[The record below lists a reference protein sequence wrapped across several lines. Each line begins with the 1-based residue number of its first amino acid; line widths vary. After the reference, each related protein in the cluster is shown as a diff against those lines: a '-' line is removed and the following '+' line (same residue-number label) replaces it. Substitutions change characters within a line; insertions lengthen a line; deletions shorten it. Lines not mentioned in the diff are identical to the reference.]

1 MAKNDKIQGTARL
14 GGQTFSEG
22 EEDQLNELAEGMGVS
37 VDRAYGV
44 DSTEKRSERKLRGP
58 EQRAAQLA
66 RKAERE
72 GGKGKLNADEL
83 LATPVDSLEDA
94 LSTVTDMGGLQ
105 KLKRRETRA
114 TAKPLIAARIEALKA
129 EKEAAEGG
137 DEEPEVEE

>member
-58 EQRAAQLA
+58 EQRAASLA

-72 GGKGKLNADEL
+72 GGKGKLDAEEL
-83 LATPVDSLEDA
+83 LATPVDSLEEA

-105 KLKRRETRA
+105 KLKRREKRA
-114 TAKPLIAARIEALKA
+114 TAKPLIEARIAALKA
-129 EKEAAEGG
+129 ERESGEDADDAE
-137 DEEPEVEE
+137 